1 MDSAD
6 QDIEEVAERLG
17 EELVE
22 RILRKEDLDVIFQL
36 LDSGYPVWYQNLVEG
51 TSPLHAA
58 AYVQDLD
65 LARLLL
71 DRGAVWN
78 AGRTLL
84 LEFPFQLHEQDYSS
98 RLHGQH
104 RRRHRSQF

>member
-1 MDSAD
+1 MDSTD
-6 QDIEEVAERLG
+6 QDIELVAERLG

-22 RILRKEDLDVIFQL
+22 RILRKESLDVISQL

-58 AYVQDLD
+58 AYVQDLE

-71 DRGAVWN
+71 AKGAVWN
-78 AGRTLL
+78 AGRTFFL
-84 LEFPFQLHEQDYSS
+84 
-98 RLHGQH
+98 
-104 RRRHRSQF
+104 